1 MIYDI
6 YTKNVIKI
14 LFSQSKVNDM
24 ITIGEGENLLVTARV
39 GGEFDIFDIS
49 QKGDENGEDIGIKYF
64 MGFEPDYANNN
75 KSLGREDLNNQKNI
89 LSKKIQNLNWYCPY
103 FLVIILS
110 VIQILLKKQMKI

>member
-1 MIYDI
+1 MAKILELNILWDL
-6 YTKNVIKI
+6 NVI
-14 LFSQSKVNDM
+14 
-24 ITIGEGENLLVTARV
+24 
-39 GGEFDIFDIS
+39 
-49 QKGDENGEDIGIKYF
+49 
-64 MGFEPDYANNN
+64 NN